1 MRIKKS
7 YLLLHN
13 PNKYFKFAVICFTI
27 VLRKYTIMPTF
38 KALILP
44 HQKREDGSYNVK
56 IRVIQNRQ
64 VRYIKTPQYVYGAD
78 ISKKKENGKEKLKIK
93 NQAILDLMDEVILGY
108 KKKLISAGMEV
119 GAWDVDKVVA
129 FLSDVPKVFQLD
141 FIQYGR
147 KYADNLEEKGRI
159 GTSKQYRIAINALV
173 RFLGRETL
181 DINEINIS
189 FLKAFEKHLL
199 EEPVYKGR
207 RKGES
212 VATDKPKGGRAVSL
226 YMSHIRTLHEAAK
239 NDYNDEDN
247 GIINIPY
254 SPFKKY
260 VITPV
265 EPSKHRVL
273 TIEQIQAIIDL
284 PYKEHNKRGMS
295 EYNTAKD
302 VFLLS
307 FGMMGINT
315 ADLYDAD
322 YIDSGVLIYN
332 RVKTRTR
339 RKDKAEMKVKIE
351 PEVAVLVEKYRGQKK
366 AFMFSEYYSTALNFN
381 KIVNQGLKKIGKEIG
396 VPELNYYYARH
407 SMATICANKLGIDI
421 VRVDE
426 MLNHSDTKL
435 ALARVYI
442 EKDYSLLW
450 EANKKLI
457 DLFNWSFYTGEKKEE
472 KAGE

>member
-1 MRIKKS
+1 
-7 YLLLHN
+7 
-13 PNKYFKFAVICFTI
+13 
-27 VLRKYTIMPTF
+27 MPTF
-38 KALILP
+38 KVLVLP

-56 IRVIQNRQ
+56 IRVTQNRQ
-64 VRYIKTPQYVYGAD
+64 SKYIKTPHYVSSID
-78 ISKKKENGKEKLKIK
+78 ITKKKERGKDKIKIK
-93 NQAILDLMDEVILGY
+93 NQAILDLMEEVILGY
-108 KKKLISAGMEV
+108 KKKLLEAGMQVES
-119 GAWDVDKVVA
+119 WDIDKVIE
-129 FLSDVPKVFQLD
+129 FLTDVPKTFSLD
-141 FIQYGR
+141 FICYGR
-147 KYADNLEEKGRI
+147 THADHLEKKGRT
-159 GTSKQYRIAINALV
+159 GTAKQYRIAINALV

-181 DINEINIS
+181 DINEINVP
-189 FLKAFEKHLL
+189 FLKAFEKHLR
-199 EEPVYKGR
+199 EEPVYKGK
-207 RKGES
+207 RKGEA
-212 VATDKPKGGRAVSL
+212 VATNKLKTGRAVSL
-226 YMSHIRTLHEAAK
+226 YMAHIRTMHEAAK
-239 NDYNDEDN
+239 RDFNDEDS

-260 VITPV
+260 VIPAV
-265 EPSKHRVL
+265 EPSKHRTL
-273 TIEQIQAIIDL
+273 SIEQIQSIINL
-284 PYKEHNKRGMS
+284 PYKEHTKRGMS

-307 FGMMGINT
+307 FALMGINT

-322 YIDSGVLIYN
+322 CIDSGVLTYN

-351 PEVAVLVEKYRGQKK
+351 PEVAVLVEKYRGHKK

-426 MLNHSDTKL
+426 MLNHSDSKL

-442 EKDYSLLW
+442 EKDYSVLW
-450 EANKKLI
+450 AANRKLI
-457 DLFNWSFYTGEKKEE
+457 DLFDWSFYYGGNE

>member
-1 MRIKKS
+1 M
-7 YLLLHN
+7 H
-13 PNKYFKFAVICFTI
+13 CFTI

-44 HQKREDGSYNVK
+44 HQKREDGSFNVK
-56 IRVIQNRQ
+56 IRVTQNRQ
-64 VRYIKTPQYVYGAD
+64 VKYIKTPYYVSSSD
-78 ISKKKENGKEKLKIK
+78 IAKRKEQGKDKIKIK
-93 NQAILDLMDEVILGY
+93 NQAILDRMDEIILSY
-108 KKKLISAGMEV
+108 KKKLLEAGMQVES
-119 GAWDVDKVVA
+119 WNIDKVIE
-129 FLSDVPKVFQLD
+129 FLTETPKVFSLD
-141 FIQYGR
+141 FIAYGR
-147 KYADNLEEKGRI
+147 NYADNLEKKGRM
-159 GTSKQYRIAINALV
+159 GTAKQYRVAINALV

-181 DINEINIS
+181 EINEINVS
-189 FLKAFEKHLL
+189 FLKAFEKHLR
-199 EEPVYKGR
+199 EEPVYKGK
-207 RKGES
+207 RKGEA
-212 VATDKPKGGRAVSL
+212 VATNKPKAGRAVSL
-226 YMSHIRTLHEAAK
+226 YMAHIRSLHEAAK
-239 NDYNDEDN
+239 GDFNDEDS

-260 VITPV
+260 VIPAI
-265 EPSKHRVL
+265 EPSKHRTL
-273 TIEQIQAIIDL
+273 SIEQIQSIINL
-284 PYKEHNKRGMS
+284 PYKEHTKRGMS

-307 FGMMGINT
+307 FGLMGINT
-315 ADLYDAD
+315 ADLYDANC
-322 YIDSGVLIYN
+322 IDGDILAYN

-351 PEVAVLVEKYRGQKK
+351 PEIAVLVEKYRGQKK

-426 MLNHSDTKL
+426 MLNHSDSRLT
-435 ALARVYI
+435 LARVYI

-450 EANKKLI
+450 EANRKLL
-457 DLFNWSFYTGEKKEE
+457 DLFDWDFYTGEKKEE
-472 KAGE
+472 KAGG